1 MQGYKMRYLSVAI
14 ILFAGVV
21 FAQSSLEKFT
31 PQLNAVI
38 SKSNQSD
45 KLLVWIFFTDK
56 GNDIQ
61 NCFSEPTKVVSEKSL
76 KRRSK
81 VLSEHKLITQRD
93 LPVNQSYV
101 EQVNA
106 AGFQVKQKTKWFNG
120 ISGLATQSELAQI
133 ADLPFIKQIDIVYR
147 FKKDNEES
155 LNENPEEQNQNLE
168 KPEGTNSLNY
178 GESFTQLNQI
188 TVPQVHD
195 LGYTGAGVTICLM
208 DAGFDRWTTHQV
220 FSSMNVIATWD
231 FVNGDPDVENGS
243 DMGDGSHGT
252 NTLSL
257 IGGFYEGQLIGPAFG
272 ADFILAKT
280 ENTESETPIEEDNW
294 IAALEWADSIGVDVT
309 STSLS
314 YLDFDPPYPSYTWQ
328 DMDGNTA
335 RITNGADYAVSLG
348 IFVANSASNNGY
360 DPNHNTLGAPA
371 DGDSV
376 IAVGAVTSSGSRSS
390 FSSVGPTVDGRIK
403 PDLMAMGSNNYVAC
417 NWSNNCYSNGSGT
430 SYSCPI
436 LAGAA
441 ALILQVDPSLTPMQL
456 SDLLKS
462 TASQSNNPDNLYGW
476 GIINTYAAVQSL
488 VTNSD
493 KDNKVP
499 EDFYI
504 LQNYPNPFN
513 PSTKIRFSVPERSQV
528 KLTLYDLLGREIAV
542 LFNEEMNPGT
552 KELEFNGSGLVS
564 GIYLVKMV
572 ANNYQKTLKISLLK

>member
-1 MQGYKMRYLSVAI
+1 M
-14 ILFAGVV
+14 

-38 SKSNQSD
+38 SKSNQTE

-56 GNDIQ
+56 GSDVQ
-61 NCFSEPTKVVSEKSL
+61 KYFSDPTKVVSEKSL

-81 VLSEHKLITQRD
+81 VLSGNKLITQRD

-101 EQVNA
+101 DQIKTA
-106 AGFQVKQKTKWFNG
+106 SFQVKQKTKWFNG
-120 ISGLATQSELAQI
+120 ISGLATKSELAQI
-133 ADLPFIKQIDIVYR
+133 AELPFVKQIDIVYR
-147 FKKDNEES
+147 FRKDDEEL
-155 LNENPEEQNQNLE
+155 LNDNPEELNPNLE
-168 KPEGTNSLNY
+168 KPEGTNSLDY

-208 DAGFDRWTTHQV
+208 DAGFDRWTTHEV
-220 FSSMNVIATWD
+220 FDSMHVIATWD
-231 FVNGDPDVENGS
+231 FVDSDSDVENGNIGS
-243 DMGDGSHGT
+243 GSHGT
-252 NTLSL
+252 GTLSL
-257 IGGFYEGQLIGPAFG
+257 IGGFHEGEMIGPAFG
-272 ADFILAKT
+272 ADFILTRT
-280 ENTESETPIEEDNW
+280 EDIYSETPIEEDNW

-314 YLDFDPPYPSYTWQ
+314 YLDFDPPYPSYTWM

-360 DPNHNTLGAPA
+360 NPDHNTLGAPA

-376 IAVGAVTSSGSRSS
+376 IAVGSVTSSGSRSS

-403 PDLMAMGSNNYVAC
+403 PDLMAMGSNDHHAC
-417 NWSNNCYSNGSGT
+417 NSSNNCYSNGSGT

-441 ALILQVDPSLTPMQL
+441 ALILQADPSLTPMQL
-456 SDLLKS
+456 SALLKS
-462 TASQSNNPDNLYGW
+462 TASRGNNPDNLYGW

-493 KDNKVP
+493 KNNKVP
-499 EDFYI
+499 EDFYV
-504 LQNYPNPFN
+504 LQNFPNPFN
-513 PSTKIRFSVPERSQV
+513 PSTKIRFSVPERSLV
-528 KLTLYDLLGREIAV
+528 KLALYDLLGREITV
-542 LFNEEMNPGT
+542 LFNEKMNPGT
-552 KELEFNGSGLVS
+552 KELEFNGNGLAS